1 MLIITYQASLILYHS
16 SQSSLEGSEA
26 ATYPLKVFIF
36 PLTLNAIP
44 LKFACLQE
52 QFYIYS
58 PVNVQLCIFIA
69 FLRKERTH
77 PKLISQAQ
85 EIEIFL

>member
-1 MLIITYQASLILYHS
+1 MLIITYQASLILHHS
-16 SQSSLEGSEA
+16 SQSSLEGSGA

-52 QFYIYS
+52 QYS
-58 PVNVQLCIFIA
+58 
-69 FLRKERTH
+69 
-77 PKLISQAQ
+77 
-85 EIEIFL
+85 